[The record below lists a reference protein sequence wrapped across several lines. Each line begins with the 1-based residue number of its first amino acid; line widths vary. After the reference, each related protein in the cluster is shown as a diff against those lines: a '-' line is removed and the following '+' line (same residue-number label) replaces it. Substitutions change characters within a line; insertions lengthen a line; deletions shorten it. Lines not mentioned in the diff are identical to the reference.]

1 MWCGVAQS
9 IHTYYTSNS
18 KLPLL
23 FSGLMWLFT
32 MTNYDPDIFQVF
44 SAVSLHFRETAS
56 LKKERKKKA
65 LSNLIHF
72 SIKVKVVYLCL
83 LLWASHLTGQL
94 KIVPEL

>member
-56 LKKERKKKA
+56 LKKERKKKKGIVQPYT
-65 LSNLIHF
+65 LQH
-72 SIKVKVVYLCL
+72 KVYLCL
-83 LLWASHLTGQL
+83 PLWVAGHLTGQL
-94 KIVPEL
+94 KIVPKL